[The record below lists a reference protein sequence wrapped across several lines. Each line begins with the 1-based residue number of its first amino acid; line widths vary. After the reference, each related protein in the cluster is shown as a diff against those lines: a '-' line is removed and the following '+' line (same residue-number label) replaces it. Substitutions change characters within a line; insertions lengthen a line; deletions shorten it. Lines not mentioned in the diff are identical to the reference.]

1 MKKLLTFKSSSLEI
15 LPSLSWSYNW
25 NATTGMKNQA
35 RLKGMRRSFQLQLI
49 FHIHLYIYLVN
60 SSVISRILH
69 CIFLHWHI
77 SIIDC
82 LNVHYLYSNII
93 RSITERMWLIYQVKA
108 KANIH
113 LSLLLLLFMGSGEF
127 GSLGRSLSTGRKCAR
142 IFTKLLKSTVSCLRV
157 TSLFISTRYNHCLWF
172 WKLKKSFLRNVYA
185 CCLSELISS
194 LNKRQID

>member
-60 SSVISRILH
+60 SSVISR
-69 CIFLHWHI
+69 IFLHWHI